1 MDMKDGNLT
10 IKRRVIITVTGI
22 FLASTALMGF
32 FAYRGQ
38 VNQVRNSFRD
48 MAKNESKLFQSI
60 LKGDADG
67 LARAHTGLTKMDRL
81 LGLFA
86 AGKREELLAAAKPI
100 FDEIKQNNNIT
111 HMYFIQPDGTAF
123 LRVHKPQQFDDKVNR
138 ATFKNAAATNKVS
151 AGIEMGKNFFS
162 LRSVHPVSYSGK
174 PIGYMEIAEEI
185 DHVFQQMKEIT
196 GNDVSIFLT
205 DDFLKSHPTELKSE
219 KSGNFSI
226 IYPTNKE
233 IALKLATKLGSS
245 MTGALKEPAVSM
257 LNLNGAKYVV
267 AMSPVQDAAGE
278 TVGVLLSQ
286 KDVTAL
292 YSGVWK
298 GIIANIVTFAA
309 ILLGSSAF
317 LFLSLRKSLLLFEEL
332 KRHILGVTTTWDLT
346 RQLKVDTRDE
356 IGEMGN
362 DFNAMT
368 LKLAEMVGKTKKTID
383 ELGRISRNILDASKS
398 VVSAAELQASGSQET
413 SSAVIEIN
421 ASTKGIAGGVDSL
434 SQSSSETSSSILEM
448 AASVEEVVMN
458 VETLSQSVDEVS
470 SSIMEMAAS
479 LRQIDGSVANLLE
492 ASTRTA
498 SSVAQMDGSIKQ
510 VEHNAKDAAAIS
522 SEVLKDA
529 ETGKKSVEATIAG
542 IAEIKRSSGITAEVI
557 ATLSEKA
564 GDIGAILSVIDEVAG
579 QTNLLALNA
588 AIIAAQAGEHGKG
601 FAVVADEIKE
611 LADRTSSST
620 REISEVIKGVQNETS
635 RAVAAITQAEKSITD
650 GEHLSRNSGE
660 ALAKIVSGTKK
671 ASDQV
676 TEIARATL
684 EQAQGSLM
692 IREAAEQVSEMVD
705 QIARATGEQRKGS
718 DLILSAAEKMS
729 GLTAQVKNSTREQ
742 SSVGN
747 LIAKSTENITDMIR
761 RIKLACDEQSR
772 GSEQILHAVQDI
784 QESSGI
790 NLEAAKVMDDS
801 VSSLSGQIKAL
812 ESEMAGFKVTGGD

>member
-1 MDMKDGNLT
+1 
-10 IKRRVIITVTGI
+10 
-22 FLASTALMGF
+22 MGF

-38 VNQVRNSFRD
+38 ANQLTDRFKDLANNQS
-48 MAKNESKLFQSI
+48 NLFQSI

-67 LARAHTGLTKMDRL
+67 LARAHSGLTKLDRL

-86 AGKREELLAAAKPI
+86 AGKRDELLAAAKPI
-100 FDEIKQNNNIT
+100 FEEIKQNNNIT
-111 HMYFIQPDGTAF
+111 HMYFIQPDGTVL
-123 LRVHKPQQFDDKVNR
+123 LRVHKPAESGDKLSR
-138 ATFKNAAATNKVS
+138 ATFKKAAATNQLA

-162 LRSVHPVSYSGK
+162 LRSVRPVTYGGK

-205 DDFLKSHPTELKSE
+205 DDFLKSHPTDHKSE
-219 KSGNFSI
+219 KAGNFSM
-226 IYPTNKE
+226 IYPTSRE
-233 IALKLATKLGSS
+233 ITLKLATKLGDRMAS
-245 MTGALKEPAVSM
+245 GLKEPMVSVV
-257 LNLNGAKYVV
+257 NLDGTKYMV
-267 AMSPVQDAAGE
+267 AASPIQDAAGT
-278 TVGVLLSQ
+278 TVGVIFSQ
-286 KDVTAL
+286 KDVTSL
-292 YSGVWK
+292 YSTMWK
-298 GIIANIVTFAA
+298 GIIANILTFAA
-309 ILLGSSAF
+309 ILLGASAL
-317 LFLSLRKSLLLFEEL
+317 LFLSVRKSLHLFNDL
-332 KRHILGVTTTWDLT
+332 KQHILGVTTTWDLT
-346 RQLKVDTRDE
+346 RQLNVDTRDE

-368 LKLAEMVGKTKKTID
+368 RKLAEMVGKTKKIID
-383 ELGRISRNILDASKS
+383 ELGRVSRNILDASKS
-398 VVSAAELQASGSQET
+398 VVSAAELQASGTQET
-413 SSAVIEIN
+413 SSAIIEIN
-421 ASTKGIAGGVDSL
+421 ASTKGIANGVDGLSL
-434 SQSSSETSSSILEM
+434 SAAETSSSILEM
-448 AASVEEVVMN
+448 AASVEEVVIN

-510 VEHNAKDAAAIS
+510 VEFNAKDAAAIS

-620 REISEVIKGVQNETS
+620 REIAEVIKGVQNETS
-635 RAVAAITQAEKSITD
+635 RAVAAITQSEKSITD
-650 GEHLSRNSGE
+650 GELLSRNSGE

-729 GLTAQVKNSTREQ
+729 GLTAQVRNSTREQ
-742 SSVGN
+742 SNVGN
-747 LIAKSTENITDMIR
+747 LIAKSTESITDMIR

-790 NLEAAKVMDDS
+790 NLEAARVMDES
-801 VSSLSGQIKAL
+801 VSSLSGQIKTL
-812 ESEMAGFKVTGGD
+812 ESEMAGFKVAEGEKPL